1 MHSRTVD
8 QVQSWDSRPFS
19 GGLEALSSLSEADHT
34 GAVVA
39 DDTWLFMLNGRVI
52 GLFEG
57 MMDDFEAEGTVYTT
71 SRESLPLLFSMQERE
86 GRTRAKYFTEDTPL
100 NEADKTLADANFTG
114 YIELSENV
122 LSGDYYL
129 VYYGGTRR
137 SAAFIGQSER
147 VETGDEAFEK
157 AAEEVGLYEVKD
169 VSMTIT
175 EIPEPSRKATETA
188 ATDDEETAATVPAAT
203 GEGKPAAESPA
214 TEPTESEPQA
224 NQPEEPEVS
233 AKESD
238 QEAAGKATETTAESH
253 IEEVTEDTGATET
266 TRKTEQSN
274 RTAERAL
281 EDDTGS
287 SEATEKAPETTG
299 KSTGAETAGETTP
312 EGPGETPTQPGRQTE
327 PAGTSSEVPEEGSGV
342 APTDQ
347 PPDADRKAVSD
358 ESTVRDSEE
367 DVSDSELERMFRAE
381 AEWRQTRSIPALDP
395 DETESTEAPTDRPKT
410 GSAPKTGSSDS
421 SPTQRQTSSQE
432 TTSQR
437 TQETKRSRSKSSAT
451 NSGPKEKSR
460 STASGSRSDG
470 EIARSGS
477 KERVQK
483 LETAVKKRNARIE
496 TLETR
501 LEDMDSQRSELE
513 TDLETERAE
522 RNELE
527 SALETIRKERNRL
540 ETRVEELEAAA
551 ERDGS
556 TAAADTNSLAPE
568 EAMAGTNLFVR
579 YESKGDPTLEALGDG
594 VDQAAVNGNLQ
605 LEHHTQFE
613 TDAAKVDGQPFREF
627 LEATGSYRFVSWL
640 LHELPFELL
649 ETGSRNSLSDLF
661 EAISDIDRI
670 EFDGTVTV
678 EAEPGSDQHFAIVM
692 RDRMGNPLI
701 VGEYN
706 DDRNPVKGSELD
718 ALLDG
723 ARDVAGSVDSL
734 AGAFF
739 VTASFFEPAA
749 LETAEDAASKGGLFS
764 RQEKASYVAPD
775 RGSGF
780 HLGLV
785 EDRSQAFHVTVPKL

>member
-57 MMDDFEAEGTVYTT
+57 TMDDFEAEGTVHTT

-175 EIPEPSRKATETA
+175 EIPEPARTATETA
-188 ATDDEETAATVPAAT
+188 ATADDETEATVPAAT
-203 GEGKPAAESPA
+203 GDGKSAAESTA
-214 TEPTESEPQA
+214 TEPTDSEPQA
-224 NQPEEPEVS
+224 THSEEPDVS
-233 AKESD
+233 ASD
-238 QEAAGKATETTAESH
+238 SDEGAAGESTETTAESH

-266 TRKTEQSN
+266 TSEPETAE
-274 RTAERAL
+274 RTAERAVE
-281 EDDTGS
+281 EDTES
-287 SEATEKAPETTG
+287 VEAAEQAPERTA
-299 KSTGAETAGETTP
+299 KSTRAETAGETNS
-312 EGPGETPTQPGRQTE
+312 EGAGETPTQPGRQTE
-327 PAGTSSEVPEEGSGV
+327 PAGTTSEIPEEGSGTV
-342 APTDQ
+342 STDQ
-347 PPDADRKAVSD
+347 PPDADQKAVPD
-358 ESTVRDSEE
+358 ESTTGDSEG

-395 DETESTEAPTDRPKT
+395 DETESTEAPTDRTKT
-410 GSAPKTGSSDS
+410 GSAATTGSSDS

-437 TQETKRSRSKSSAT
+437 AAETKRSRSKSSAP
-451 NSGPKEKSR
+451 NSEPKSSR
-460 STASGSRSDG
+460 STPSGSRSEG
-470 EIARSGS
+470 EMGRSGS
-477 KERVQK
+477 KQRVQK
-483 LETAVKKRNARIE
+483 LETAVKKRDARIE

-513 TDLETERAE
+513 TDLETERSE
-522 RNELE
+522 RKELE
-527 SALETIRKERNRL
+527 SALETLRKERNQL

-551 ERDGS
+551 EREGS

-579 YESKGDPTLEALGDG
+579 YESKGEPTLEALGDG

-613 TDAAKVDGQPFREF
+613 TDEATVDGQPFREF

-640 LHELPFELL
+640 LRELPFELL
-649 ETGSRNSLSDLF
+649 DTGSRNSLGDLF
-661 EAISDIDRI
+661 EAISEIDRI

-678 EAEPGSDQHFAIVM
+678 DAESGTDQHFAIVM

-701 VGEYN
+701 VAEYN
-706 DDRNPVKGSELD
+706 DDRNPVQGSELE
-718 ALLDG
+718 ALLEG

-749 LETAEDAASKGGLFS
+749 LETAENAASKGGLFS
-764 RQEKASYVAPD
+764 RQEKASYVSPES
-775 RGSGF
+775 GSGF